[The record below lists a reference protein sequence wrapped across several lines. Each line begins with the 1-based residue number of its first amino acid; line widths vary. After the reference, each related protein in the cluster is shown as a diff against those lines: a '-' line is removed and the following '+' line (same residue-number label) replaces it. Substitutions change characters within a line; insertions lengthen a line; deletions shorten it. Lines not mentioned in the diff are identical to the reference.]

1 MTGSS
6 TRRTSSG
13 SLSKTSVRP
22 AWVLAAVLALV
33 TVLFIAQNRDRVS
46 IHLFTATVSAPLWL
60 LLTITVLVG
69 AAVGAL
75 LRARR

>member
-6 TRRTSSG
+6 TRRTADG
-13 SLSKTSVRP
+13 STSRGPVRP
-22 AWVLAAVLALV
+22 AWVLAAVLALL
-33 TVLFIAQNRDRVS
+33 TVVFIAQNRDRVS
-46 IHLFTATVSAPLWL
+46 IHLFTATVPAPLWL

-75 LRARR
+75 VRTRR

>member
-6 TRRTSSG
+6 TRRPTGAGTS
-13 SLSKTSVRP
+13 TSAVRP
-22 AWVLAAVLALV
+22 AFVAAAVLAV
-33 TVLFIAQNRDRVS
+33 ISVVFIAQNRDRVS

-75 LRARR
+75 LRTRR